1 MNRRSIADTVT
12 DLFAIVALVVVV
24 LAIVYIPMAGV
35 VPTVRRLLDGDLVG
49 PSLAVFVAV
58 LYLAGYTAGEL
69 Q

>member
-35 VPTVRRLLDGDLVG
+35 VPTVRRLLDGDLVD
-49 PSLAVFVAV
+49 PCLAVLIAV